1 MRWRKGHLII
11 IIGLV
16 AQMMFYAFLV
26 VDNSTYD
33 KYVSGEYYFRARA
46 KTTQPDD
53 SLLWDTSLDMTQT
66 KNILLLSSGAE
77 VYAYNPHGPYCTVD
91 YGEDTVQ
98 DFPLGRL
105 KFLTEDDKDVFN
117 GKQYTKEEYDAL
129 IEKISGD
136 SSMRKMLSDEK
147 MIPGKH
153 SLSYPLLV
161 LLMSAAAAVVYCFS
175 REDSFTGEIVLTF
188 WVLLSI
194 LMDILYANIS

>member
-1 MRWRKGHLII
+1 
-11 IIGLV
+11 
-16 AQMMFYAFLV
+16 
-26 VDNSTYD
+26 
-33 KYVSGEYYFRARA
+33 
-46 KTTQPDD
+46 
-53 SLLWDTSLDMTQT
+53 T

-129 IEKISGD
+129 IDKISGD

-147 MIPGKH
+147 MIPGK
-153 SLSYPLLV
+153 SSTSYPLLV
-161 LLMSAAAAVVYCFS
+161 LLMSATAAVVYCFS
-175 REDSFTGEIVLTF
+175 REDSFTGEIVLVF

-194 LMDILYANIS
+194 LMDILYANIA